1 MPEPGDARER
11 RRFPGVADGYKGIV
25 LLLLF
30 VPGTALLLAAI
41 LWLSD
46 LCEKRFLSPRSLI
59 IGVVKTRGSTPEYAE
74 EFVARQF
81 ERLLAEQQHR

>member
-1 MPEPGDARER
+1 M
-11 RRFPGVADGYKGIV
+11 

-30 VPGTALLLAAI
+30 VPGTAVLLAAI

-59 IGVVKTRGSTPEYAE
+59 IGVARTRRNTPEYAE

-81 ERLLAEQQHR
+81 ERLLAEHHRR